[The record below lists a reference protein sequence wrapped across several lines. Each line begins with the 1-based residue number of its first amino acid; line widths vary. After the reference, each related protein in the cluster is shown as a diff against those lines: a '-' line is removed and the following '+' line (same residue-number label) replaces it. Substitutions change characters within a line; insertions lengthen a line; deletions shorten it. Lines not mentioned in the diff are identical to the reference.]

1 MWRKLNEKWKDICS
15 FININHYN
23 YFITDC
29 FRSWKWHIFQNDSRF
44 KICRSNAYHVPYA
57 FTYSGIGI
65 LCGRFQTKNILFP
78 VKFSKGYIIAT
89 CLVGILYITAPANYI
104 DGFPAIMVL
113 IYSSIVTP
121 IYEELLF
128 RGIIWS
134 LFEESTSNLVT
145 VFAWNVVLFTI
156 WHIGYMVPNILS
168 GNWNAV
174 IWKLAAGLGYGVVL
188 SLLRLK
194 TKTCYATVLA
204 HGVLNLFMI

>member
-1 MWRKLNEKWKDICS
+1 MKNEKIV
-15 FININHYN
+15 
-23 YFITDC
+23 
-29 FRSWKWHIFQNDSRF
+29 
-44 KICRSNAYHVPYA
+44 VPLSISILIIILLQVA
-57 FTYSGIGI
+57 LGIGNGI
-65 LCGRFQTKNILFP
+65 FSVMIPDSEFAGQMLTMCLMLVLTVVLVFYVRFFKQRLSFFP
-78 VKFSKGYIIAT
+78 ARFSKGYMIAT
-89 CLVGILYITAPANYI
+89 CISGILYITAPANYVQ
-104 DGFPAIMVL
+104 GFPAIMVL
-113 IYSSIVTP
+113 IYGSIVTP

-134 LFEESTSNLVT
+134 LFEESTSNQVT

-194 TKTCYATVLA
+194 TKNCYATVLA

>member
-1 MWRKLNEKWKDICS
+1 MKNEKVLTPLSIS
-15 FININHYN
+15 IFIIIILQIALGVGNNIFSVMIPDSEYAGQMLTMCIMLVLTVVLVF
-23 YFITDC
+23 YV
-29 FRSWKWHIFQNDSRF
+29 IFF
-44 KICRSNAYHVPYA
+44 K
-57 FTYSGIGI
+57 SGIS
-65 LCGRFQTKNILFP
+65 FFP
-78 VKFSKGYIIAT
+78 VRFSKEYIIAT
-89 CLVGILYITAPANYI
+89 CIVGILYITAPANYVE
-104 DGFPAIMVL
+104 GFPAIMVL

-134 LFEESTSNLVT
+134 LFEESTSNQVT

-174 IWKLAAGLGYGVVL
+174 IWKLAAGLGYGVIL

-194 TKTCYATVLA
+194 TKNCYATVLA

>member
-1 MWRKLNEKWKDICS
+1 MKNGR
-15 FININHYN
+15 
-23 YFITDC
+23 
-29 FRSWKWHIFQNDSRF
+29 IFAPLSTSIIIIILLQIALGVGNGIFSRMVPDSRF
-44 KICRSNAYHVPYA
+44 AGQMLTMCLMLVLTVVLVFYVVVFKQKIS
-57 FTYSGIGI
+57 F
-65 LCGRFQTKNILFP
+65 FP

-134 LFEESTSNLVT
+134 LFEESTSNQVT

-194 TKTCYATVLA
+194 TKNCYATVLA

>member
-1 MWRKLNEKWKDICS
+1 MKNKKVLTTLSISVIIIILLQIALGIGN
-15 FININHYN
+15 NI
-23 YFITDC
+23 FSLIVP
-29 FRSWKWHIFQNDSRF
+29 DSRF
-44 KICRSNAYHVPYA
+44 AGQMLTMCLMLVLTAVLALYVVYRKQRIS
-57 FTYSGIGI
+57 F
-65 LCGRFQTKNILFP
+65 FP
-78 VKFSKGYIIAT
+78 VRFSKGYIIAT
-89 CLVGILYITAPANYI
+89 CIAGILYVTAPANYI

-113 IYSSIVTP
+113 IYGSIVTP

-128 RGIIWS
+128 RGIIWNM
-134 LFEESTSNLVT
+134 FEESTSNHVT

-168 GNWNAV
+168 GSWKSV

-194 TKTCYATVLA
+194 TKNCYATVLA

>member
-1 MWRKLNEKWKDICS
+1 MI
-15 FININHYN
+15 
-23 YFITDC
+23 
-29 FRSWKWHIFQNDSRF
+29 
-44 KICRSNAYHVPYA
+44 
-57 FTYSGIGI
+57 
-65 LCGRFQTKNILFP
+65 
-78 VKFSKGYIIAT
+78 
-89 CLVGILYITAPANYI
+89 
-104 DGFPAIMVL
+104 L

-134 LFEESTSNLVT
+134 LFEESTSNQVT

-168 GNWNAV
+168 GNWNTV

-188 SLLRLK
+188 SLLRLN
-194 TKTCYATVLA
+194 TKNCYATVLA

>member
-1 MWRKLNEKWKDICS
+1 MKNEKVLAPLSISIFILIILQIALGVGNNIFSVMIPDSEFAGQMLTMCIMLVLTVVLVFYVIFFKARIS
-15 FININHYN
+15 F
-23 YFITDC
+23 
-29 FRSWKWHIFQNDSRF
+29 
-44 KICRSNAYHVPYA
+44 
-57 FTYSGIGI
+57 
-65 LCGRFQTKNILFP
+65 FP
-78 VKFSKGYIIAT
+78 VGGSKEYIIAT
-89 CLVGILYITAPANYI
+89 CIVGILYITAPANYVE
-104 DGFPAIMVL
+104 GFQAIMVL

-134 LFEESTSNLVT
+134 LFEESTSNQVT

-174 IWKLAAGLGYGVVL
+174 IWKLAAGLGYGVIL

-194 TKTCYATVLA
+194 TKNCYATVLA

>member
-1 MWRKLNEKWKDICS
+1 MKNEKVLAPLSIS
-15 FININHYN
+15 IFILIILQIALGVGNNIFSVMIPDSEFAGQMLTMCIMLVLTVVLVFYV
-23 YFITDC
+23 
-29 FRSWKWHIFQNDSRF
+29 IFF
-44 KICRSNAYHVPYA
+44 KPRI
-57 FTYSGIGI
+57 F
-65 LCGRFQTKNILFP
+65 FFP
-78 VKFSKGYIIAT
+78 VRFSKGYIIAT
-89 CLVGILYITAPANYI
+89 CIVGILYITAPANYVE
-104 DGFPAIMVL
+104 GFPAIMVL

-121 IYEELLF
+121 IYEEFLF

-134 LFEESTSNLVT
+134 LFEESTSKQVT
-145 VFAWNVVLFTI
+145 VFAWNVALFTI